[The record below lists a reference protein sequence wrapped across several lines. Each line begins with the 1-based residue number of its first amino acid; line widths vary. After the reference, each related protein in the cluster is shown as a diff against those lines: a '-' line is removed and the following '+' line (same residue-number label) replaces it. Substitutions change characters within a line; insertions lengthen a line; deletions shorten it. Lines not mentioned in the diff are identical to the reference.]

1 VSPRA
6 LVIGGVALALILL
19 VNIVVLTIYLP
30 RLVRPPAAPQTAAA
44 APASPLNPGP
54 SSTNPPPAKHVA
66 KPEGDVVQRSE
77 VSPSGNIRVKY
88 ARRKGGP
95 VRQIIIEPA
104 AGLGDSKVLFE
115 HQRNAWVVISPNDEW
130 IALNNRPKPGESHL
144 TLYRR
149 TRPNTVDFAP
159 AEDIAVEGLPLEDAV
174 WNHYVEAMGLPPN
187 TPREAA
193 TIDAVRWEN
202 DSTLTISVAV
212 TPLADD
218 DKVPPPWTCTFNVGS
233 DQLEATEET
242 AQAVALQEGQTTD
255 ASGPNFTGSTAVPDN
270 LLRGNFPGERFPA
283 TRLRVLEEDEVST
296 WPGENIRYA
305 LNELYARRG
314 YDFSDNAEQRRLFAK
329 MSWYRPRPGSME
341 EIDKDF
347 SSVEKEN
354 VDLLAKFRSV
364 KQSQRR
370 QAKSSRAQRSA
381 TPGPGEKF
389 WQAFKD
395 GWRPPTP

>member
-1 VSPRA
+1 M
-6 LVIGGVALALILL
+6 IGGIALGLILL

-30 RLVRPPAAPQTAAA
+30 RLVRPPAPTQAAAA
-44 APASPLNPGP
+44 APASPVNAAP
-54 SSTNPPPAKHVA
+54 SSTNPQPAKHVP

-88 ARRKGGP
+88 TRRKGGP
-95 VRQIIIEPA
+95 IRQIIIEPA
-104 AGLGDSKVLFE
+104 AGPGDSKVLFE

-144 TLYRR
+144 QLYHQTRTGTL
-149 TRPNTVDFAP
+149 DFAP
-159 AEDIAVEGLPLEDAV
+159 AQDMAIEGLPLEDAI
-174 WNHYVEAMGLPPN
+174 WNYYVEAMGLPAN

-202 DSTLTISVAV
+202 DSSLTISVAV

-218 DKVPPPWTCTFNVGS
+218 DKVPPPWTCTFNVAS
-233 DQLEATEET
+233 KQLEASEET
-242 AQAVALQEGQTTD
+242 AQAVALQEGQGSDTAAT
-255 ASGPNFTGSTAVPDN
+255 NFTGTAAVPEN

-283 TRLRVLEEDEVST
+283 TRVRVLEEDEVST

-329 MSWYRPRPGSME
+329 LPWYRPRPGSMDE
-341 EIDKDF
+341 MEKDF

-354 VDLLAKFRSV
+354 VDLLAKFRSA
-364 KQSQRR
+364 KQPQRR
-370 QAKSSRAQRSA
+370 QAKSSRPQRSA